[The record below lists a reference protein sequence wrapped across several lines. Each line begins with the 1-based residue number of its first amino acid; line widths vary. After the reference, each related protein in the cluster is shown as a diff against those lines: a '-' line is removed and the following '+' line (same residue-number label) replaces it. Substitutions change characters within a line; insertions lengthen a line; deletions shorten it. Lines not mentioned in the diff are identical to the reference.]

1 MARRAP
7 AVLCPNDDLAS
18 LPDCSAVFLVLPKEG
33 RPYLARTKRLRRR
46 LQRVITRWRLDQVA
60 DRIEYWPTASNL
72 EQALLS
78 YDLACEHFP
87 DDYQRVLRL
96 PKPHYV
102 KLILTNEFPRSQIT
116 TRLTGGRS
124 LFFGPFATHA
134 AADHFESQ
142 FLDLFQV
149 RRCQEDLV
157 PSSEHP
163 GCIYGEMGK
172 CLRPC
177 QQAVTV
183 DEYGGEVR
191 RVTEF
196 LETRGASLLESTAA
210 ARARF
215 SEELLFE
222 EAHRQHVR
230 YERIE
235 QVMKLGGDLARDVSR
250 LHGVAVTRSVEVES
264 MSLWFLREGCWL
276 DARTLSLS
284 PAESVVPMDRRL
296 REMAAGLEA
305 PAARLRPDHLAL
317 LSRWFYSSWR
327 DGEWLPFD
335 DPANI
340 PYRRLVNAIHRVA
353 TRAASAE

>member
-1 MARRAP
+1 MAQRAP
-7 AVLCPNDDLAS
+7 AVLRPNDDPSS
-18 LPDCSAVFLVLPKEG
+18 LPDSPAVFLVLPKTG

-46 LQRVITRWRLDQVA
+46 LLRVMTRWRLHEVA
-60 DRIEYWPTASNL
+60 DRIEYWLTASAL

-78 YDLACEHFP
+78 YDLAREHFP

-96 PKPHYV
+96 PKPPYV

-124 LFFGPFATHA
+124 LYFGPFSTRA
-134 AADHFESQ
+134 AADQFESQ

-157 PSSEHP
+157 PSPEHP

-177 QQAVTV
+177 QQVVTIE
-183 DEYGGEVR
+183 EYGGEVR
-191 RVTEF
+191 RVAEF
-196 LETRGASLLESTAA
+196 LETRGASLLDSTAA
-210 ARARF
+210 ARERF

-222 EAHRQHVR
+222 EAHRQHAR

-250 LHGVAVTRSVEVES
+250 LHGVAVTRSVEPES
-264 MSLWFLREGCWL
+264 VSLWFLREGCWL
-276 DARTLSLS
+276 GARTLSLS

-296 REMAAGLEA
+296 REIAAALEA
-305 PAARLRPDHLAL
+305 PPSRLRPDHLAL

-327 DGEWLPFD
+327 DGEWLMFD

-353 TRAASAE
+353 TRAVPAE